1 MTKAMINKHMTVI
14 GKVGVC
20 NINTGLFRLQD
31 SLNYLG
37 TVDPRLSGPR
47 LSGPRLSGTLIIW
60 HHFRVNLLID
70 FAVLLIALISS
81 HVYFNL
87 QLHFLTSSCIF
98 FYF

>member
-1 MTKAMINKHMTVI
+1 M
-14 GKVGVC
+14 
-20 NINTGLFRLQD
+20 
-31 SLNYLG
+31 YY

-47 LSGPRLSGTLIIW
+47 LSSTSIIR

-70 FAVLLIALISS
+70 FAVLLIALIGS

-98 FYF
+98 LTSEYAAVPS